1 MLRSK
6 TTVNLPDLSQTQQL
20 LVERPTKNL
29 HKMREHST
37 ADTVDTVDTF
47 RTTLTT
53 APPMKSVRFHGPGD
67 IRVENIDEPICR
79 RGEVKVCFLVVGQ
92 DKILT
97 GIDSTSVCG
106 DLWDGLVYTW
116 FECR

>member
-1 MLRSK
+1 
-6 TTVNLPDLSQTQQL
+6 
-20 LVERPTKNL
+20 
-29 HKMREHST
+29 MREHST

-79 RGEVKVCFLVVGQ
+79 RGEVKVCFLRFGPGLDIDGDRFDQRLWGFVGRVS
-92 DKILT
+92 IH
-97 GIDSTSVCG
+97 
-106 DLWDGLVYTW
+106 LV
-116 FECR
+116 

>member
-1 MLRSK
+1 MRMLRSK

-37 ADTVDTVDTF
+37 TDTVDTVGTF

-67 IRVENIDEPICR
+67 IRVEDIDEPICR
-79 RGEVKVCFLVVGQ
+79 RDEIKVCSSIFG
-92 DKILT
+92 
-97 GIDSTSVCG
+97 
-106 DLWDGLVYTW
+106 
-116 FECR
+116 